1 MAIKTIETQQHH
13 QAGII
18 ADPARFDHILQ
29 TFERPHILQSS
40 HWAHLK
46 APLWS
51 GQHLVWGKEKAPE
64 AAVSILT
71 RRLGRLPVKIQ
82 YAPKGPTVRPVI
94 AIWQKILPD
103 LEAHAR
109 SNRALF
115 IKIDPD
121 VDAESELGRALI
133 SLLQK
138 RGWVFSADQ
147 IQFRNTVL
155 SDLSAGEEALLAGM
169 KQKTRYN
176 IRLAGRRGVEV
187 TPSDDFNAFYD
198 LYAETSARDG
208 FLIRPRDYY
217 LRVMSRLQ
225 GNDLG
230 QLLLARVSG
239 EIVAGLFLFRF
250 GPTAW
255 YFYGASSSKGRRN
268 MPTYLL
274 QWEAMRW
281 ARRRGCTTY
290 DWWGAP
296 DDLVESDPMWGVYR
310 FKEGFGG
317 RFTRWI
323 GAWDYAPNAMMYRAY
338 THTMPKILALMRR
351 RHSEHEPSQG

>member
-1 MAIKTIETQQHH
+1 MPD
-13 QAGII
+13 II
-18 ADPARFDHILQ
+18 TDPARFDNALL
-29 TFERPHILQSS
+29 TFVRPHVLQSS
-40 HWAHLK
+40 HWAALK
-46 APLWS
+46 APVWS
-51 GQHLVWGKEKAPE
+51 SQHIVWGDSASPE
-64 AAVSILT
+64 AAASILT
-71 RRLGRLPVKIQ
+71 RSLGRLPVKIQ
-82 YAPKGPTVRPVI
+82 YVPKGPTVHPDITV
-94 AIWQKILPD
+94 WEKLLPE

-109 SNRALF
+109 RSRALF

-121 VDAESELGRALI
+121 VDADSEPGRALLA
-133 SLLQK
+133 LLQA

-155 SDLSAGEEALLAGM
+155 SDLSVGEEALLAGM

-176 IRLAGRRGVEV
+176 IRLAGRRGMVV
-187 TPSDDFNAFYD
+187 TPSDDFDAFYN

-208 FLIRPRDYY
+208 FLIRPREYY

-225 GNDLG
+225 KNDLG
-230 QLLLARVSG
+230 QLFFAIT
-239 EIVAGLFLFRF
+239 EEKPTAGLFLFRL
-250 GPTAW
+250 GATAW
-255 YFYGASSSKGRRN
+255 YFYGASSNKGRRN

-281 ARRRGCTTY
+281 AIAQGCTTY

-296 DDLVESDPMWGVYR
+296 DELDESDPMWGVYR

-323 GAWDYAPNAMMYRAY
+323 GAWDYAPNRALYRAY
-338 THTMPKILALMRR
+338 AQAMPKVLDIMRR
-351 RHSEHEPSQG
+351 RHG

>member
-1 MAIKTIETQQHH
+1 MPAIIT
-13 QAGII
+13 
-18 ADPARFDHILQ
+18 DPPRFDDLLLS
-29 TFERPHILQSS
+29 FERPHVLQTS
-40 HWAHLK
+40 HWAALK
-46 APLWS
+46 APGWS
-51 GQHLVWGKEKAPE
+51 GQHIVWGDESSPE
-64 AAVSILT
+64 AAASILT
-71 RRLGRLPVKIQ
+71 RSLGRAPIKIQ
-82 YAPKGPTVRPVI
+82 YVPKGPIVRPDI
-94 AIWQKILPD
+94 AMWEKLLPE

-109 SNRALF
+109 SSRALF

-121 VDAESELGRALI
+121 VDADSDLGRALVQ
-133 SLLQK
+133 LLQR

-147 IQFRNTVL
+147 IQFRNTML
-155 SDLSAGEEALLAGM
+155 SDLTMGEEALLAGM

-187 TPSDDFNAFYD
+187 TPSNDFNAFYD

-217 LRVMSRLQ
+217 LRVMNRLQ
-225 GNDLG
+225 GNGLG
-230 QLLLARVSG
+230 QLLLAWDQDAL
-239 EIVAGLFLFRF
+239 VAGLFLFRF

-255 YFYGASSSKGRRN
+255 YFYGASSNKGRRN

-281 ARRRGCTTY
+281 AISQGCTTY

-296 DDLVESDPMWGVYR
+296 NNLHESDPMWGVYR

-323 GAWDYAPNAMMYRAY
+323 GAWDYAPNRTFYRAY
-338 THTMPKILALMRR
+338 AQAMPKVLDLMRR
-351 RHSEHEPSQG
+351 RHQAS

>member
-1 MAIKTIETQQHH
+1 MAIKTPKAQNHPHAKVIT
-13 QAGII
+13 
-18 ADPARFDHILQ
+18 DPARFDHILKS
-29 TFERPHILQSS
+29 FERPHILQSS
-40 HWAHLK
+40 HWAALK
-46 APLWS
+46 APLWA
-51 GQHLVWGKEKAPE
+51 GQQLVWGNEASPE
-64 AAVSILT
+64 AAASILT

-82 YAPKGPTVRPVI
+82 YAPKGPTVRPAI
-94 AIWQKILPD
+94 ASWQKILSG
-103 LEAHAR
+103 LETQAR

-187 TPSDDFNAFYD
+187 TASDDFNVFYD

-225 GNDLG
+225 SHDLG
-230 QLLLARVSG
+230 QLLLARVSE

-281 ARRRGCTTY
+281 AKAHGCTTY

-296 DDLVESDPMWGVYR
+296 DVLEESDPMWGVYR

-323 GAWDYAPNAMMYRAY
+323 GAWDYAPNATLYRAY
-338 THTMPKILALMRR
+338 TRVMPRVLAFMRR
-351 RHSEHEPSQG
+351 RHGGHAH

>member
-1 MAIKTIETQQHH
+1 MVVTRIT
-13 QAGII
+13 
-18 ADPARFDHILQ
+18 DPARFDDILLR
-29 TFERPHILQSS
+29 FERPHVLQTS
-40 HWAHLK
+40 HWAALK
-46 APLWS
+46 APVWS
-51 GQHLVWGKEKAPE
+51 GQQVVWGEESSPE
-64 AAVSILT
+64 AAASILT
-71 RRLGRLPVKIQ
+71 RSLGRLPVKIQ
-82 YAPKGPTVRPVI
+82 YIPKGPIVRPNL
-94 AIWQKILPD
+94 AAWERILLE
-103 LEAHAR
+103 LEARAR
-109 SNRALF
+109 DSRALF

-121 VDAESELGRALI
+121 VDADSELGRALI
-133 SLLQK
+133 GLLQE

-155 SDLSAGEEALLAGM
+155 SDLTVGEEALLAGM

-176 IRLAGRRGVEV
+176 IRLAGRRGVVV
-187 TPSDDFNAFYD
+187 TPSDDFDAFYH

-217 LRVMSRLQ
+217 LQVMNRLQ
-225 GNDLG
+225 SRGLG
-230 QLLLARVSG
+230 QLLLARHADAL
-239 EIVAGLFLFRF
+239 VAGLFLFRF

-255 YFYGASSSKGRRN
+255 YFYGASSNRGRRN

-281 ARRRGCTTY
+281 AMAQGCAIY

-296 DDLVESDPMWGVYR
+296 DELNESDPMWGVYR

-323 GAWDYAPNAMMYRAY
+323 GAWDYAPNRTLYRAY
-338 THTMPKILALMRR
+338 AQTMPKVLDVMRR
-351 RHSEHEPSQG
+351 RHGKS